1 MLNELLSGN
10 VFALLLVFARVGS
23 AFVLLPGFGESF
35 VPARVRLV
43 VAAAV
48 TVVVTPAVAAALP
61 PLPASLPG
69 LAVLVGGEAVVG
81 LFIGML
87 ARMVMTAMHVA
98 GTLIGLQASLG
109 NAALFDPASAQQ
121 STVVAAFLHL
131 LGVFL
136 IFASQLDHLMILAIA
151 DSYSLFAPGGALASG
166 DFSDAALR
174 TISQSFVVALQISA
188 PVVLLGILFQVGLGL
203 LARLMPQ
210 AQLMFVAVPAQIA
223 LSLLVMAL
231 TVSAGGLVFLAA
243 YEQTFNG
250 LLGLR

>member
-223 LSLLVMAL
+223 LSFLVMAL